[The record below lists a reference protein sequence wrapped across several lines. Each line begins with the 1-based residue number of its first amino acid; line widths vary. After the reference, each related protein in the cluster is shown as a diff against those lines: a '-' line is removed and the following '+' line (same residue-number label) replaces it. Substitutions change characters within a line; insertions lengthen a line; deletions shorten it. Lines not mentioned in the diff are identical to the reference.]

1 MNKRMREL
9 LAQMRE
15 KQTEAEN
22 HMKANN
28 KEKFDAAMAE
38 INALKAAYESEK
50 AIYELEKDN
59 VPDDA
64 GDKAKNKVSGF
75 SVIAKMLNKK
85 SLNDAENALIVDG
98 VDGENYLIPEDVD
111 TSIKEA
117 RESYI
122 ALKELTSVYPTS
134 SISGSNVY
142 AADSNELLDD
152 FSDGDDIT
160 EATNPKFTQKK
171 WTISFFGKVIP
182 ISNILMG
189 AEKAGLM
196 GYINNWFVKQAVKTE
211 NAKIIEALKKDKSP
225 VEITG
230 IAGIKKQINT
240 AIDADYLIDGVIV
253 TNTTGFDML
262 DCETDAIGRPLLNTN
277 PANPTQKM
285 LAGLPI
291 IRISDAELPNDS
303 DKAPIFIGSLK
314 SGIAFHD
321 FSSLQFSVSEHFFF
335 GKNQTALR
343 VIEGFAVDQQFAD
356 AYVYGLL
363 SAGAEKVVTT
373 KAKS

>member
-9 LAQMRE
+9 LVQMRE

-160 EATNPKFTQKK
+160 ESTNPKFTQK
-171 WTISFFGKVIP
+171 
-182 ISNILMG
+182 
-189 AEKAGLM
+189 
-196 GYINNWFVKQAVKTE
+196 
-211 NAKIIEALKKDKSP
+211 
-225 VEITG
+225 
-230 IAGIKKQINT
+230 
-240 AIDADYLIDGVIV
+240 
-253 TNTTGFDML
+253 
-262 DCETDAIGRPLLNTN
+262 
-277 PANPTQKM
+277 
-285 LAGLPI
+285 
-291 IRISDAELPNDS
+291 
-303 DKAPIFIGSLK
+303 
-314 SGIAFHD
+314 
-321 FSSLQFSVSEHFFF
+321 
-335 GKNQTALR
+335 
-343 VIEGFAVDQQFAD
+343 
-356 AYVYGLL
+356 
-363 SAGAEKVVTT
+363 
-373 KAKS
+373 